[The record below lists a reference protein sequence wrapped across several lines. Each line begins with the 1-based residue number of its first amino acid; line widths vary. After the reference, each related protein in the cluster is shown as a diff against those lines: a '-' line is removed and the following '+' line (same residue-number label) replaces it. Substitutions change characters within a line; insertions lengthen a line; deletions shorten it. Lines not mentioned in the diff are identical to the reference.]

1 MRHSSLKMTVLTNIN
16 PGNANRFK

>member
-1 MRHSSLKMTVLTNIN
+1 MTVLTNIN